1 MAAHPVPDAHG
12 QNLYADDAELQA
24 LLPLY
29 LEPDLCAHL
38 QAPLQRLGALAGG
51 VLDTL
56 ALTADKHPPSL
67 QHRSRSGIDTQRIDK
82 HPAYLELER
91 VAFADYGLAAMSHR
105 AGVLGWDAPMPPA
118 AKYALSYL
126 FVQAEFGLC
135 CPLSMTDSL
144 TRTLRKFG
152 KIGRAH
158 V

>member
-1 MAAHPVPDAHG
+1 MAAQPVPDAHG

-67 QHRSRSGIDTQRIDK
+67 QHRSQRAQALQRCL
-82 HPAYLELER
+82 H
-91 VAFADYGLAAMSHR
+91 VG
-105 AGVLGWDAPMPPA
+105 
-118 AKYALSYL
+118 AKI
-126 FVQAEFGLC
+126 
-135 CPLSMTDSL
+135 
-144 TRTLRKFG
+144 RRK
-152 KIGRAH
+152 